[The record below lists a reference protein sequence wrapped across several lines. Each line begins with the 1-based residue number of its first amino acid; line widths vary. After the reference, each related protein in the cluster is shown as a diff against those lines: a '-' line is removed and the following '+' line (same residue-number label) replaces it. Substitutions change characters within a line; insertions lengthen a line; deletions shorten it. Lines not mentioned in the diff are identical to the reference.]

1 MEVQNTVQ
9 EEVTKMIP
17 KGKKKKWKKENW
29 LSEEVLQIAE
39 KRREGQSRKGKD
51 IPNQMQS
58 FKE

>member
-17 KGKKKKWKKENW
+17 KEKKKWKKENW
-29 LSEEVLQIAE
+29 LFKEVLQIAE